1 MLGDE
6 NFFIGTVFK
15 NKNFMSKEQD
25 TILLVEDNH
34 KDVLLLQRALR
45 KANILNPVQVV
56 NDGDAAVMYLSGQ
69 ESYGDRTRYPLPV
82 LILLDLKLPRR
93 SGIEVLMWL
102 REQPK
107 LKRLPVVV
115 LTSSKEYTDI
125 NNVYDIGVNAYIVKP
140 VAFNELVEIMMT
152 LNLHW
157 IIFNEKPQI

>member
-1 MLGDE
+1 
-6 NFFIGTVFK
+6 
-15 NKNFMSKEQD
+15 MSKEQE

-56 NDGDAAVMYLSGQ
+56 NDGDAAVLYLSGQ
-69 ESYGDRTRYPLPV
+69 EPYGDRTRYPLPV

-115 LTSSKEYTDI
+115 LTSSQEYTDI

-140 VAFNELVEIMMT
+140 VMFNELVEIVIT

-157 IIFNEKPQI
+157 IIFNQKPQI